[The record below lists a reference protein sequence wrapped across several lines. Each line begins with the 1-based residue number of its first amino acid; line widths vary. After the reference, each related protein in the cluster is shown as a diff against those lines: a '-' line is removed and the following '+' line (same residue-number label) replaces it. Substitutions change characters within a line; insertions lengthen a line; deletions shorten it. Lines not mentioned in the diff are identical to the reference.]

1 MPHTRSAA
9 KNLRKGEKRR
19 AHNRATKSTIKIE
32 IKKFQTAL
40 DSGSVDEAKKEFV
53 VAVKKLDKAAV
64 KRIIHPNLASRK
76 KSQLQ
81 RMLNQKVAGKPA
93 APAK

>member
-9 KNLRKGEKRR
+9 KNLRKSEKRR
-19 AHNRATKSTIKIE
+19 AHNRATKSTIKNE
-32 IKKFQTAL
+32 IKDFQAAL
-40 DSGSVDEAKKEFV
+40 ASGKMDDAKKEFV
-53 VAVKKLDKAAV
+53 IAVKKLDKAAA

-81 RMLNQKVAGKPA
+81 RMLNQKAGAKPA
-93 APAK
+93 SK